1 MELSFAPCQP
11 EEIRQYFP
19 SFYHKDDCYFEIIR
33 DKEPIGYISVRPLF
47 ENACNFGVFMINKY
61 RLTKRIVLEAFNIPS
76 KLGYKKLIISTNNLI
91 VVKFLDYMKKYGI
104 DYLCSMFGKKYY
116 VKCLKD

>member
-1 MELSFAPCQP
+1 MVVSFIPCTP
-11 EEIRQYFP
+11 DEIRKYFP
-19 SFYHKDDCYFEIIR
+19 SFYHKDDCYFEVL
-33 DKEPIGYISVRPLF
+33 KGNEAIGVISIRPLF

-76 KLGYKKLIISTNNLI
+76 KLGYEKLIISTNNLI
-91 VVKFLDYMKKYGI
+91 VVNFLNYMKKHGI
-104 DYLCSMFGKKYY
+104 YYVCTMFGKKYY